1 MYIHRWDEDG
11 HPMPDKVTMVSKV
24 TMLPKELAGELSY
37 MYIVYVKMSI
47 SSLLN
52 VYKDD
57 STDSRTQAKQ

>member
-37 MYIVYVKMSI
+37 MYIVYVK
-47 SSLLN
+47 
-52 VYKDD
+52 
-57 STDSRTQAKQ
+57 